1 MARLEATGRR
11 PRTKARLILWVA
23 RRRLG
28 QAPAAMRIR
37 AGLPGFLEAT
47 TGMDRYFQTPRVL
60 PSRVFRLVMLKTA
73 AIVGCPF

>member
-1 MARLEATGRR
+1 MARLEATKRR
-11 PRTKARLILWVA
+11 PSAKARLILWAA
-23 RRRLG
+23 RRRLK

-47 TGMDRYFQTPRVL
+47 TGMDRYFQKPRVL
-60 PSRVFRLVMLKTA
+60 PPRIFRLAMLKTA